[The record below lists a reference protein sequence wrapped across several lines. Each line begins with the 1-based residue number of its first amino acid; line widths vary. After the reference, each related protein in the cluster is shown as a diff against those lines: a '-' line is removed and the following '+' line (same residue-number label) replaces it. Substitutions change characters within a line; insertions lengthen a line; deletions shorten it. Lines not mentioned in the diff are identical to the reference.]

1 MLDLEEVAGL
11 MTSLSPSLT
20 STSCP
25 LTALPIHPCLH
36 SRSSENFFHTTWK
49 NLFQTSC
56 ILPKSE
62 GFQTTCPWAVIHSK
76 AHALYTSHTL
86 GLQFG
91 VRLCLCCHYF
101 PAFLTWAVSVKLCPG
116 VPDTTSGWR
125 GWGVTGRWQEGLHP
139 PRGQEEPTWIPI
151 AATVFPGK
159 NDSIWIKLAIQLQ
172 LSFLSEGC

>member
-1 MLDLEEVAGL
+1 
-11 MTSLSPSLT
+11 MTSLSPTLT

-25 LTALPIHPCLH
+25 LTVLPIHPCLH
-36 SRSSENFFHTTWK
+36 SRSSENFFHTIWK

-62 GFQTTCPWAVIHSK
+62 GFQTTCPWAIIRSK

-91 VRLCLCCHYF
+91 VRLCLCCHYL
-101 PAFLTWAVSVKLCPG
+101 PAFWTWAVSVKLCPG
-116 VPDTTSGWR
+116 VPGTTSGWR
-125 GWGVTGRWQEGLHP
+125 GWGDTGRWQGSLHP
-139 PRGQEEPTWIPI
+139 PRGQEETTWIPI
-151 AATVFPGK
+151 AATVVPGK